1 VALYAAL
8 AGGVALRRH
17 QHLQS
22 QALDMGYAGQV
33 TWNAM
38 RGNGLRFTVFR
49 GPVGAE
55 RGQPLQF
62 GPGADRDSLFAFHV
76 ELLFFPISLLYRIN
90 AAPETLIVLLTAVLA
105 LGAVPVYL
113 IAGHLLRHRGAALA
127 FSAMYLLTPSIQAAN
142 VADFHAVSLTP
153 TVLLLAFL
161 FLITRRDVPFCVC
174 AAVAAAA
181 KEEVGLLVGAM
192 GLYAWVVQR
201 RRRFGPAVAVLA
213 CAWVALCFLVIIP
226 RFSGGAS
233 SLFVDRYG
241 EARHL
246 LRRFP
251 ATLLSGRPD
260 LPVPDYTVHYAVNL
274 LAGTGFLALFGP
286 PQLILAAPILAVNGL
301 SGSTWQHGGGAHY
314 SAEVVPALIV
324 AAIFGT
330 RSLSGFARRRLA
342 PGAPRGPV
350 PRGHTVLAVALAG
363 LVVATAQ
370 SWRNGVLPPAARFA
384 WPVSGAVHA
393 AVAAPLLAQIP
404 PDAAVSAQS
413 NLHPHLSSRPRL
425 YVYPAVEDAEYV
437 VLDVAGT
444 SDPLFPDA
452 LFPAAS
458 TLLDNPA
465 FDLLGAADGL
475 LLFRRRPGGAPGP
488 PTAPVAALAAAPP
501 DAQAPPGTTRRPP
514 PPSFY
519 SFTRPRTDEPYS
531 PVRAALGDLFD
542 VVGYRV
548 EPLPEVDFIVRRA
561 RLTLFVRARRPAD
574 RTFRFTPFIVQP
586 DGFTRIFD
594 DGTPTQLWVPTE
606 RWRPGE
612 VMRLAYPPLTY
623 RSGDRLGIGAQIGV
637 EPVAPRLTVHDADR
651 PVADGARVVVLG
663 PLP

>member
-1 VALYAAL
+1 
-8 AGGVALRRH
+8 
-17 QHLQS
+17 
-22 QALDMGYAGQV
+22 MGYAGQV

-76 ELLFFPISLLYRIN
+76 ELLFFPLSLLYRIN

-153 TVLLLAFL
+153 TILLLAFF

-174 AAVAAAA
+174 AVAAAAA

-201 RRRFGPAVAVLA
+201 RRRFGPAVAALA

-226 RFSGGAS
+226 RFSGGAT

-251 ATLLSGRPD
+251 ATLLSGRPV
-260 LPVPDYTVHYAVNL
+260 LPVPDYTLGYAVNL

-286 PQLILAAPILAVNGL
+286 LQLILAAPILAVNGL

-324 AAIFGT
+324 AAVFGT
-330 RSLSGFARRRLA
+330 RALSDFARRRAA
-342 PGAPRGPV
+342 PGAPRGHV
-350 PRGHTVLAVALAG
+350 VLAVALAG
-363 LVVATAQ
+363 LAVATAQ

-384 WPVSGAVHA
+384 WPVSGAAHA
-393 AVAAPLLAQIP
+393 AAAAPLLARIP

-437 VLDVAGT
+437 LLDVAGT

-475 LLFRRRPGGAPGP
+475 LLFRRRPAGAPG
-488 PTAPVAALAAAPP
+488 APAPAPGAPP
-501 DAQAPPGTTRRPP
+501 DAQATPGATPRPLPPA
-514 PPSFY
+514 FY
-519 SFTRPRTDEPYS
+519 SFTRPAPDEPYT
-531 PVRAALGDLFD
+531 PVRADLGDLFD
-542 VVGYRV
+542 VVGYRL

-561 RLTLFVRARRPAD
+561 RLTLFVRARHAAD
-574 RTFRFTPFIVQP
+574 RAYRFTPFIVQP

-594 DGTPTQLWVPTE
+594 DGTPTQLWVPTD

-637 EPVAPRLTVHDADR
+637 EPVTPRLAVHDADR
-651 PVADGARVVVLG
+651 PVTDGNRVVVLG
-663 PLP
+663 RLP